1 MVLQIVQRSP
11 YIHMG
16 KLLFVSSTLSLLQ
29 FVVADLVRVLVVD
42 KGGFN
47 SLHGRAW
54 LQPLYDVIDLWLI

>member
-1 MVLQIVQRSP
+1 
-11 YIHMG
+11 MG

-54 LQPLYDVIDLWLI
+54 LQPLYHVIDLWLI